1 MALHHSIKL
10 PLLQVEDINPFHS
23 KGFLMFS
30 GRSKGDSEKKRISA
44 VAAINA
50 FFLPMF
56 PFEPPENIKKTL
68 LPPDTHT

>member
-1 MALHHSIKL
+1 
-10 PLLQVEDINPFHS
+10 
-23 KGFLMFS
+23 MFS